1 MEIQP
6 IIETNRL
13 ILRPFKL
20 SDSKRVQELAGDFKI
35 AETTLNIPHP
45 YMDGIAESWIINHK
59 DNLSSGKSI
68 TYAIVKKETED
79 LMGAISLMI
88 NKVHKKAE
96 LGYWV
101 GVPYW
106 NKGYCTEASQ
116 AIVELG
122 FKELNLNRIYALSME
137 CNNGSWRVMEKIG
150 MKYEGTR
157 RQDVFKNG
165 IAIDLR
171 SYAILREDLHTENT
185 FPKN

>member
-1 MEIQP
+1 MEMQP
-6 IIETNRL
+6 IIETKRL

-20 SDSKRVQELAGDFKI
+20 SDSKIVQGLAGDSKI

-45 YMDGIAESWIINHK
+45 YMDGMAEAWINTHKENLINE
-59 DNLSSGKSI
+59 KSI
-68 TYAIVKKETED
+68 TYAIVKKETEE
-79 LMGAISLMI
+79 LMGAISLMAI
-88 NKVHKKAE
+88 NNTHKKAE

-165 IAIDLR
+165 KAIDLR
-171 SYAILREDLHTENT
+171 SYAILREDFHIGT
-185 FPKN
+185 F